1 MILEKILLEV
11 ANKFIPKNCF
21 GPTLNLIIKR
31 KCLALNKD
39 YPNADAHDQRKLDP
53 KASLV
58 DVVLIIVY
66 LPHLIEQIE
75 RNANKYD

>member
-1 MILEKILLEV
+1 M
-11 ANKFIPKNCF
+11 
-21 GPTLNLIIKR
+21 NLAIKR

-58 DVVLIIVY
+58 DVVLIIMY
-66 LPHLIEQIE
+66 LTHLIEQIE
-75 RNANKYD
+75 RNANKYDEQEYRGSKTAIAGSS